1 MREVDPNEQL
11 DEDVEEVGSNPWKGL
26 QKELIWD
33 LSQISGPLSK
43 EGALVHLT
51 PVFPCSLQ
59 PSLFFC
65 ISVPKRLLKQQLQLQ
80 QRPMKSTP
88 LSGVLDT
95 TIQERSKA
103 IRGCPK
109 EALEMGK
116 DQEGPQ
122 EERLKALGVFSWSRG
137 R

>member
-65 ISVPKRLLKQQLQLQ
+65 LQRILLFNKVSVYRNYFLTL
-80 QRPMKSTP
+80 
-88 LSGVLDT
+88 
-95 TIQERSKA
+95 
-103 IRGCPK
+103 
-109 EALEMGK
+109 
-116 DQEGPQ
+116 
-122 EERLKALGVFSWSRG
+122 
-137 R
+137 